1 MIFKSKIAVCNKPRV
16 SKQFQP
22 MKVFH
27 SAITLV
33 QAVFIETL
41 TSALISMQLF
51 ELFGYLNDADKF
63 SMIWQMI
70 CLIILVLFV
79 VFTLVFTFSTIP
91 KIVIKHLAKDLDMY
105 FDKLEEV

>member
-16 SKQFQP
+16 LKQFQP

-51 ELFGYLNDADKF
+51 ELLDYLNNADKF